1 MGCDIHGFLEI
12 RQKSW
17 ICLKE
22 IPKIRCY
29 DIFGILAGVRNY
41 INAKPISAPKG
52 IPEDASEEAL
62 EKINMWVF
70 YGHSYSWLDW
80 HEIKSYNWNQK
91 FKDRK
96 LSKIDK
102 KTGKELSKAL
112 YFRGITGE
120 TEKGNYKYRFLERTA
135 ENIAE
140 KCGWKEFFVE
150 MKKLAMEY
158 GEHNVRI
165 IFWFDN

>member
-70 YGHSYSWLDW
+70 YGHSYSFAGYFRNYPAYQCLGGLNVSD
-80 HEIKSYNWNQK
+80 N
-91 FKDRK
+91 
-96 LSKIDK
+96 
-102 KTGKELSKAL
+102 L
-112 YFRGITGE
+112 YFIY
-120 TEKGNYKYRFLERTA
+120 N
-135 ENIAE
+135 
-140 KCGWKEFFVE
+140 
-150 MKKLAMEY
+150 
-158 GEHNVRI
+158 
-165 IFWFDN
+165 